1 MNKEYKIEIHFTNIY
16 TRKYDE
22 QTKKIQVNNN
32 KNN

>member
-1 MNKEYKIEIHFTNIY
+1 MNKEYKIVLHFINIY

-22 QTKKIQVNNN
+22 QAKKIQVNNN